1 MSNSARDITIIHR
14 EIDDFR
20 RRISVLQAKADRHI
34 GSQSS
39 AVPALLEELHVAV
52 AELLANE
59 EELRRQHQVW
69 GEIQERLRQ
78 ERLRYQDL
86 FDYVPDA
93 YLVTSTAGVIQEVNV
108 PAAAM
113 LQRPKDFLIGKPLLV
128 FVDQKHRRQY
138 LDRLDRFA
146 TTTCTFVRNWN
157 LILQPA
163 DGTYLSANV
172 NIRTQ
177 RDSYDK
183 VVALRWIVRESLL
196 PW

>member
-1 MSNSARDITIIHR
+1 MSNSARDMTTIHR

-59 EELRRQHQVW
+59 EELRRQHQGW
-69 GEIQERLRQ
+69 GEIQ

-86 FDYVPDA
+86 FDYAPDA
-93 YLVTSTAGVIQEVNV
+93 YLVTSSAGVIQEVNV

-113 LQRPKDFLIGKPLLV
+113 LQRSKDFLIGKPLLV

-163 DGTYLSANV
+163 DGTSLSANV

-177 RDSYDK
+177 RDRYDK